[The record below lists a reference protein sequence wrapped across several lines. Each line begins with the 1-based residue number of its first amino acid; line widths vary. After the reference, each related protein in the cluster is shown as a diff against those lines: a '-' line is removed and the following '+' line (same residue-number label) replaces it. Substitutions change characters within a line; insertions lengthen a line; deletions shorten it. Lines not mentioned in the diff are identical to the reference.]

1 MNITYIQSY
10 VTQQRQFKEASSQQ
24 YGPMFKK
31 KIKRANSHI
40 INLAPCLN
48 ALEESE
54 EIKRKIKYCVTYIY
68 LNLFCQ
74 WHWSK
79 KVKLGKQTHGDIF
92 TLTEDL
98 SKYLSQQ
105 FL

>member
-1 MNITYIQSY
+1 MSHNKGNSK
-10 VTQQRQFKEASSQQ
+10 RQVHSSM
-24 YGPMFKK
+24 GLCLKK

-74 WHWSK
+74 
-79 KVKLGKQTHGDIF
+79 
-92 TLTEDL
+92 
-98 SKYLSQQ
+98 
-105 FL
+105 